1 MVTEIIK
8 KLDNYAYSCQKWA
21 YKRYSHK
28 SQPMYFMMK
37 CKKIFDKYMIVW
49 ENVSNIIKKI
59 NGQLLYNRKYLKTEK
74 KIHKR

>member
-1 MVTEIIK
+1 MNILFRNERIK
-8 KLDNYAYSCQKWA
+8 DIP
-21 YKRYSHK
+21 K

-37 CKKIFDKYMIVW
+37 CRKIFDKYMIVW